1 MPNKETNF
9 PGSRKGRRSQFLF
22 SEICCDLLQSCIL
35 AAWVCLCSPVSG
47 TVCYLGERG
56 WGGGQGEEGRGWE
69 KGRRR
74 KEDLKERGTKKGK
87 EEVGSLSYYLSP
99 INE

>member
-35 AAWVCLCSPVSG
+35 AAWVCVSVLLCLEWSVTS
-47 TVCYLGERG
+47 ERG
-56 WGGGQGEEGRGWE
+56 GGEAGRGKKEGGGKRGGE
-69 KGRRR
+69 
-74 KEDLKERGTKKGK
+74 GK
-87 EEVGSLSYYLSP
+87 
-99 INE
+99 I